1 MDNSKTFPTLE
12 KANELLSEIIDEIPA
27 AFFDDLHGGILLVPS
42 EKLHADSQP
51 NRPLYIMG
59 EYTRS
64 PLGNQ
69 IKIYYGSFEKVYPSI
84 SEVKLRDRLKKTLI
98 HEFTHHLEHRAGLKA
113 LELEDKIQLDRYRS
127 RKK

>member
-12 KANELLSEIIDEIPA
+12 RANELLSEIIDEIPEV
-27 AFFDDLHGGILLVPS
+27 FFDDLHGGILLVPG
-42 EKLHADSQP
+42 EKLHADSEP

-69 IKIYYGSFEKVYPSI
+69 IKIYYGSFEKVYPII
-84 SEVKLRDRLKKTLI
+84 SELKLRERLKKTLI
-98 HEFTHHLEHRAGLKA
+98 HEFTHHLEHKAGLKA
-113 LELEDKIQLDRYRS
+113 LELEDKVQLERYRS
-127 RKK
+127 KKK